1 MGRCPAP
8 GAVKDYLPWRQ
19 RLGYDFTWL
28 LTTEEQR
35 VSILQRL
42 LIAMRNGQVDVL
54 AGTDERPAEIA
65 IRASAVPGSSAARL
79 ELPAAP
85 VERHLTM
92 GRLAA
97 RL

>member
-1 MGRCPAP
+1 MGRRPAP
-8 GAVKDYLPWRQ
+8 RAVKDNLRWRQ

-54 AGTDERPAEIA
+54 
-65 IRASAVPGSSAARL
+65 
-79 ELPAAP
+79 
-85 VERHLTM
+85 
-92 GRLAA
+92 
-97 RL
+97 